1 MAFPAETNVLTNK
14 GWKPISDISGHD
26 RVLVR
31 NFLGDAQF
39 TQPFAVRRRDYHGK
53 MISGGSSSYQF
64 RVTPEHTVVY
74 TDKGDNVIQTTAE
87 DVPAKRENRLK
98 HRSRYSTDT
107 YLLPQKIR
115 VKNFEY
121 TVDTLDWYKL
131 CGFVLRRGGMDKGRN
146 RLMLSL
152 DKSNPQ
158 KDFDLITPIL
168 NNLQLK
174 WTFSA
179 PNTII
184 ISQSYNIANKIALM
198 LGSKHRKEMFLPDRM
213 IYSASIEQGRELI
226 EMFIRTS
233 RRDGRGVHG
242 TTQFSTTNV
251 KLIESLEIL
260 GLLCGYTISSLLVRK
275 AGTKVPAGET
285 KRDSYAVYVRKS
297 VNEVSIVRK
306 SESEY
311 SGKVYEID
319 MFEDQLLIKEDDSL
333 PIWMKPK

>member
-1 MAFPAETNVLTNK
+1 MAFPAETKVLTNK
-14 GWKPISDISGHD
+14 GWKPIGDIAGHD

-39 TQPFAVRRRDYHGK
+39 TQPFAVRRREYDGK

-64 RVTPEHTVVY
+64 RVTPEHSVVY
-74 TDKGDNVIQTTAE
+74 TDKGDNIIQTTAE
-87 DVPAKRENRLK
+87 EVPAKRENRLK
-98 HRSRYSTDT
+98 HRSRYSTDN
-107 YLLPQKIR
+107 YLPSQKI
-115 VKNFEY
+115 KIQNYEY

-146 RLMLSL
+146 GLVLSL
-152 DKSNPQ
+152 DRGNPQ

-174 WTFSA
+174 WTFVA
-179 PNTII
+179 PNII
-184 ISQSYNIANKIALM
+184 TISQKYNIASKIALM
-198 LGSKHRKEMFLPDRM
+198 LGSKRRKEMFLPDRM

-226 EMFIRTS
+226 EMFIRAS
-233 RRDGRGVHG
+233 RRDGQGVNN
-242 TTQFSTTNV
+242 TVQFSTTNL

-260 GLLCGYTISSLLVRK
+260 GLLCGYTISSIVARK

-306 SESEY
+306 TESDY

-319 MFEDQLLIKEDDSL
+319 MFEDQLLIKEGDSL
-333 PIWMKPK
+333 PLWMKPK